1 MKITGFCPLIVTK
14 DPEATVKVFEELGF
28 ERRHTKKDIEDGTV
42 TSYAMKDQNG
52 FRINIAA
59 SDNMEKD
66 LTSMSVNVDN
76 FQEAYDFLISKGFVN
91 PRGDKVTDTSSS
103 RATMLIS
110 PSGFPITISEHIKKE
125 NRA

>member
-14 DPEATVKVFEELGF
+14 DPESVMKVFEELGF
-28 ERRHTKKDIEDGTV
+28 ERRHTKKDIEGGTV
-42 TSYAMKDQNG
+42 TNYSMKDANG

-59 SDNMEKD
+59 SENMEKD
-66 LTSMSVNVDN
+66 LTSMSMNVDN

-110 PSGFPITISEHIKKE
+110 PSGFPITISEHIKKDK
-125 NRA
+125 A

>member
-1 MKITGFCPLIVTK
+1 MKIKGFCPLIVTK